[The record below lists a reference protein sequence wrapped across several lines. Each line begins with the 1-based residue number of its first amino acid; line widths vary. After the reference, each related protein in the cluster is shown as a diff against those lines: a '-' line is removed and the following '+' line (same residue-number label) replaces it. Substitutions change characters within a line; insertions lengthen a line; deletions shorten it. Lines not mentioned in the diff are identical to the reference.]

1 MEGTVPV
8 PEAEEIW
15 SLRSDV
21 CIVNLCVLL
30 CLALEVRGAGEG
42 AFVAAPCNSGTA
54 VSAGVCVA
62 QGWGQVEVLGAL
74 GRADG
79 TSPDTWVY
87 TAIRWAELPST
98 ERGAKLEKLGKQKV
112 WSLEEGES

>member
-1 MEGTVPV
+1 MKGTVPV

-15 SLRSDV
+15 SLGSNVRS
-21 CIVNLCVLL
+21 VNLCVLL

-42 AFVAAPCNSGTA
+42 AFVAAPCNRGTA

-74 GRADG
+74 GHADG
-79 TSPDTWVY
+79 TSPDTWIHI
-87 TAIRWAELPST
+87 AIRWAELPST
-98 ERGAKLEKLGKQKV
+98 EREAKLEKLGKQKIR
-112 WSLEEGES
+112 SLEEGES